1 MSLSPESRVH
11 HDRMHLVWDT
21 LLKPRMLDWRDA
33 IDVHVPFARMDETGM
48 SRREISDCITYI
60 TGTYAQETT
69 ETYLNEAGV
78 RYKARGYRLGP
89 AGDH

>member
-1 MSLSPESRVH
+1 MSLSPEAQAH

-21 LLKPRMLDWRDA
+21 LLKPYMPDWKA
-33 IDVHVPFARMDETGM
+33 EINVFIPFARMDETGM

-60 TGTYAQETT
+60 TGTFALETT
-69 ETYLNEAGV
+69 ETYLREDGV
-78 RYKARGYRLGP
+78 RFKARGYRMGP